1 MTFDEWA
8 SQRYG
13 DGVHSIDALPLD
25 ALHPLRH
32 GFFAL
37 SLEVQAGMIEHC
49 RFDVHANHRGDEK
62 LLEVRDVRQGLALID
77 RHGWLTAPH
86 AEVLFARIIESML
99 GITISP
105 RAAALRELVLQLNR
119 AAVDALWYYLEGTLS
134 DTADG
139 GALDTREAWL
149 SELEELTG
157 ARMHSTYARI
167 GGVGEDI
174 HDEQL
179 ARLVVSAD
187 PRIAAAAHKVSAAD
201 GALAVT
207 LPKVVRIPHTD
218 EYGEIAT
225 PHGTLGMWIV
235 GRGDKVP
242 HRVHLRTAG
251 FTSLSTLERDAV
263 GMTPYEFFMRL
274 ARTRLVLGEVSR

>member
-1 MTFDEWA
+1 MTFVDWAARAYADGTHRIDE
-8 SQRYG
+8 
-13 DGVHSIDALPLD
+13 LPLNP
-25 ALHPLRH
+25 LHPLLH
-32 GFFAL
+32 GTFAV
-37 SLEVQAGMIEHC
+37 SLDVRDGRITACQ
-49 RFDVHANHRGDEK
+49 FDVHANHRGDEK

-77 RHGWLTAPH
+77 RHGWLTAPY

-119 AAVDALWYYLEGTLS
+119 AAVDALWEFLDASLDGT
-134 DTADG
+134 DTD
-139 GALDTREAWL
+139 ALTRRELWL
-149 SELEELTG
+149 AELEELTG

-167 GGVGEDI
+167 GGVANDI
-174 HDEQL
+174 AAAQL
-179 ARLVVSAD
+179 ARLTASVDARV
-187 PRIAAAAHKVSAAD
+187 AAAADVVVTAE

-207 LPKVVRIPHTD
+207 LPKVVRVPHAD
-218 EYGEIAT
+218 HYAEIET
-225 PHGTLGMWIV
+225 PHGVLGMWVI

-251 FTSLSTLERDAV
+251 FTALATLEREAV
-263 GMTPYEFFMRL
+263 GMTTSDFLLRL